1 MLKFKITLWGPLSAL
16 LNKKQEFVTII
27 EEKTWQGT
35 SVRKILLWSEFLPIF
50 FATICGKFY
59 KK

>member
-35 SVRKILLWSEFLPIF
+35 SVRKILL
-50 FATICGKFY
+50 
-59 KK
+59 